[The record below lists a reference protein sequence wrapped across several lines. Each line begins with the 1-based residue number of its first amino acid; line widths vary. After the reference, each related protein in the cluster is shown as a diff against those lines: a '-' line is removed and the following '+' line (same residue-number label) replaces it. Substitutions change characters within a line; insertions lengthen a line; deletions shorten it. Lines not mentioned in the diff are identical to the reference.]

1 MSNEMKRNDQLN
13 LKIVLSSIFVFVAM
27 TRNFFV
33 CLFLSKLKR
42 KKERKKGEINSKK
55 TQ

>member
-33 CLFLSKLKR
+33 CLFFFIKVE
-42 KKERKKGEINSKK
+42 KKERKKGEINAKK